1 MNLSLMLHEA
11 VYSLLIQRAKTLR
24 IGGRAAWNLNMQEV
38 DKNSFVVSAGAGHD
52 ISFELELIAQTGC
65 QIVLLDPSPTGC
77 KTVEKIQL
85 PPEITFEP
93 IALSDRTGQMTLAK
107 PANLLEGSWRVAVDG
122 EGDTMPCTSIGEIME
137 RHSKSSV
144 ELLKIDIEGFEYQ
157 VVQDIILNKIPVK
170 QICVEIHQGFEFGK
184 TRWDRW
190 RLIYQLHQSGYRLI
204 HYDGWDHT
212 FLHRSA
218 IKKQ

>member
-1 MNLSLMLHEA
+1 MLHKA
-11 VYSLLIQRAKTLR
+11 VYSLLIQRAKTSR
-24 IGGRAAWNLNMQEV
+24 IGGSAAWNLNMQKV
-38 DKNSFVVSAGAGHD
+38 DNNSFIISAGVGHD
-52 ISFELELIAQTGC
+52 ISFELELIARTGC

-85 PPEITFEP
+85 PPEITFAA
-93 IALSDRTGQMTLAK
+93 IALSDRVGQMTLAK

-122 EGDTMPCTSIGEIME
+122 EGDTMHCTSIGEIME

-144 ELLKIDIEGFEYQ
+144 DLLKIDIEGFEYQ
-157 VVQDIILNKIPVK
+157 VIQNIIFEKIPVK

-190 RLIYQLHQSGYRLI
+190 RLIYLLYRSGYRLI

>member
-1 MNLSLMLHEA
+1 MLHKT
-11 VYSLLIQRAKTLR
+11 VYSLLIQRAKFSR
-24 IGGRAAWNLNMQEV
+24 IGGSTAWNLNMQDV
-38 DKNSFVVSAGAGHD
+38 NNYSFVISAGVGHD

-77 KTVEKIQL
+77 KTIEKIQL
-85 PPEITFEP
+85 PPGITFEP

-107 PANLLEGSWRVAVDG
+107 PANLLEGSWRVAIDG

-157 VVQDIILNKIPVK
+157 VIHDMLLRKTPVK
-170 QICVEIHQGFEFGK
+170 QICVEIHQGPEFGK

-190 RLIYQLHQSGYRLI
+190 RLIYQLYRSGYRLI